1 MSTKWIDTIKS
12 CVTQHAEQRRG
23 LFLNADFSPYS
34 PSRALEF
41 SRILNS
47 IGTDILVLQEIFEE
61 IINGYE
67 TSCLW
72 RKNRP

>member
-12 CVTQHAEQRRG
+12 CVTQQAEQRRG
-23 LFLNADFSPYS
+23 LLRKIFLNADYSSYS

-61 IINGYE
+61 IIH
-67 TSCLW
+67 SKKWL
-72 RKNRP
+72 